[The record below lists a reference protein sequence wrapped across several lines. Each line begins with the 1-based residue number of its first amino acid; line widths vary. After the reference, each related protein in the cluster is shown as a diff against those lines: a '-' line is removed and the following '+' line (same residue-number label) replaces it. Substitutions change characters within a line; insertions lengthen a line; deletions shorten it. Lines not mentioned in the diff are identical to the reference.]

1 MFMNNKY
8 NLSKKNISFF
18 LIVVIVIGIIVVI
31 TQMANVKGSQKP
43 VDQLNQNPNLGHL
56 TKIKSVSTT
65 IISGTN
71 VSLTKPLAATNNI
84 NNVTKPL
91 AATNNINNVTKP
103 LAATNNINN
112 VTKPLAA
119 TNNINNVTKP
129 LAATNNINNV
139 TKPLAAT
146 NNINNVTKPLAATN
160 NINNVTKPLAATN
173 NINNV
178 TKPLAAT
185 NNINNVTKPLAATN
199 NINNVTKPLAATNNN
214 GSGTIESSQKN
225 NTEMVNYQLFKT
237 PKVNQVSNYDTLK
250 KSLVNDVF
258 GKSAKKIHGDS
269 GNKKASKAKKI
280 HGDSGNKDK
289 LQSTQ
294 ADNKLNTNNNFG
306 ENKKTSSIFKTH
318 HNHKSTDPLSNDLN
332 SNRSPRHNIND
343 PSNSSMPSNTIDL
356 PLPFTAGLPN
366 NLF

>member
-1 MFMNNKY
+1 MIKLVFMNNKY

-43 VDQLNQNPNLGHL
+43 VDQLNQNPNSGHL

-65 IISGTN
+65 ITSDSN

-129 LAATNNINNV
+129 LAATNN
-139 TKPLAAT
+139 
-146 NNINNVTKPLAATN
+146 
-160 NINNVTKPLAATN
+160 
-173 NINNV
+173 
-178 TKPLAAT
+178 
-185 NNINNVTKPLAATN
+185 
-199 NINNVTKPLAATNNN
+199 N
-214 GSGTIESSQKN
+214 GSSIIKSSQKN

-237 PKVNQVSNYDTLK
+237 PKVDQISDYNTLK
-250 KSLVNDVF
+250 KSLINDVF
-258 GKSAKKIHGDS
+258 GKSEKKSHGGS
-269 GNKKASKAKKI
+269 EP
-280 HGDSGNKDK
+280 KDK

-294 ADNKLNTNNNFG
+294 ADNRLNTNNNFG
-306 ENKKTSSIFKTH
+306 ENKKTSNIFKTH
-318 HNHKSTDPLSNDLN
+318 HYHKSTDSQNNDLN
-332 SNRSPRHNIND
+332 SNRSPRHNIPD
-343 PSNSSMPSNTIDL
+343 LPNSAAPSNTIDL
-356 PLPFTAGLPN
+356 PLPFTAGVPN

>member
-1 MFMNNKY
+1 MNNKY

-43 VDQLNQNPNLGHL
+43 VDQLNQNPNSGHL

-65 IISGTN
+65 ITSGSN

-112 VTKPLAA
+112 VTKPLA
-119 TNNINNVTKP
+119 

-139 TKPLAAT
+139 TKPLA
-146 NNINNVTKPLAATN
+146 
-160 NINNVTKPLAATN
+160 
-173 NINNV
+173 
-178 TKPLAAT
+178 LAAT

-214 GSGTIESSQKN
+214 GSSTIKSSQKN

-237 PKVNQVSNYDTLK
+237 PKVDQISDYNTLK
-250 KSLVNDVF
+250 KSLINDVF
-258 GKSAKKIHGDS
+258 GKSEKKSHGGS
-269 GNKKASKAKKI
+269 EP
-280 HGDSGNKDK
+280 KDK

-294 ADNKLNTNNNFG
+294 ADNRLNTNNNFG
-306 ENKKTSSIFKTH
+306 ENKKTSNIFKTH
-318 HNHKSTDPLSNDLN
+318 HYHKSTDSQNNDLN
-332 SNRSPRHNIND
+332 SNRSPRHNTPD
-343 PSNSSMPSNTIDL
+343 LPNSAAPSNTIDL
-356 PLPFTAGLPN
+356 PLPFTAGVPN